1 MINPAGGESGGST
14 LSVLTIASAYPS
26 SRLPHHNPFIHLRT
40 SAIRD
45 LGNDVR
51 VIAPR
56 RFPRLLFSP
65 TDDEWGGIRV
75 HRPRYFSP
83 GVARPW
89 ENGRLRLSH
98 RSFIRAVRRSAGR
111 LPPPDAVLGYF
122 LRPAGAAAAELG
134 ELWRRPAVVVIG
146 EGDIVGHNRVASDEE
161 NGAVARRLAGLVT
174 LNEGARSEVIE
185 RYRLDPWR
193 VAVIPVGV
201 DTSVFSPGDR
211 MAARR
216 RLDLAPE
223 GFVVVYVGRLEH
235 NKGSDRV
242 AQAVNGLDGV
252 TAIFVGPG
260 KLGSVQPNC
269 LSVGPVPHDK
279 VPEYLKA
286 ADAFVLPS
294 LIEGVSNAVVEAMA
308 CGLPVIISERQFS
321 RSAADDQA
329 GIFVDPLA
337 PEEIRRAIAALR
349 DDPARRARM
358 GSAAREQASR
368 SPSAQ
373 QAAIFVRW
381 LDEMRRVKRDPDAN
395 GR

>member
-1 MINPAGGESGGST
+1 
-14 LSVLTIASAYPS
+14 
-26 SRLPHHNPFIHLRT
+26 
-40 SAIRD
+40 
-45 LGNDVR
+45 
-51 VIAPR
+51 
-56 RFPRLLFSP
+56 
-65 TDDEWGGIRV
+65 
-75 HRPRYFSP
+75 
-83 GVARPW
+83 
-89 ENGRLRLSH
+89 
-98 RSFIRAVRRSAGR
+98 

-134 ELWRRPAVVVIG
+134 ELWGRPAFVVIG
-146 EGDIVGHNRVASDEE
+146 EGDIVGHNRVAGDEE
-161 NGAVARRLAGLVT
+161 NGAVARRLAGVVA

-185 RYRLDPWR
+185 RYRLDPSR

-201 DTSVFSPGDR
+201 DTSIFSPGDR

-223 GFVVVYVGRLEH
+223 KFIVVFVGRLEH

-242 AQAVNGLDGV
+242 AQAVDGLDDV

-260 KLGSVQPNC
+260 RLARIQRNC

-294 LIEGVSNAVVEAMA
+294 LVEGVSNAVMEAMA
-308 CGLPVIISERQFS
+308 CGLPVIISEREFS
-321 RSAADDQA
+321 RTVADDQA

-349 DDPARRARM
+349 DDPTRRGRM

-368 SPSAQ
+368 LASGQ
-373 QAAIFVRW
+373 QAEIFVRW
-381 LDEMRRVKRDPDAN
+381 VDEMRRVKRDSDSN